1 MSSTSAAKNP
11 AINIPWY
18 GNLFVFI
25 FILDFVAIQALFIPY
40 MRTFFR
46 LKTAAV
52 RDCVIPDA
60 LEVGRKIKLRNSLIY
75 WDEKTRAVW
84 LRPRGFNLLQM
95 PLMAATLNIGVND
108 KSISRYEIRF
118 SSGSLFA
125 IALFLWTAYVVFS
138 AAIPVH
144 VDLPPPALFF
154 GIFALMILVVSF
166 INLRVLRSR
175 MEKLVQ
181 DALSEL
187 NEMQAS

>member
-1 MSSTSAAKNP
+1 MMRSP
-11 AINIPWY
+11 
-18 GNLFVFI
+18 LFVFL

-46 LKTAAV
+46 LKTTPV

-60 LEVGRKIKLRNSLIY
+60 LDVGKKIKLRNSMIY
-75 WDEKTRAVW
+75 WDVKTRAIW

-95 PLMAATLNIGVND
+95 PFMAATLNIGANE
-108 KSISRYEIRF
+108 KSISRYDIRF
-118 SSGSLFA
+118 SSGVPFVM
-125 IALFLWTAYVVFS
+125 ALFLWTAYVVFS
-138 AAIPVH
+138 AAM
-144 VDLPPPALFF
+144 PANIDWPSLAPLI
-154 GIFALMILVVSF
+154 GIFALMVLVVGF
-166 INLRVLRSR
+166 INLRIHRSR